1 MTKTFKSKIIKDGDH
16 FVVLL
21 PQEVL
26 KHLDV
31 KEGDDVN
38 VSREVIDCITVRKSE
53 MTDY

>member
-1 MTKTFKSKIIKDGDH
+1 MRRTFKSKIIKDGDH
-16 FVVLL
+16 FVVIL

-31 KEGDDVN
+31 KEGDDVD

-53 MTDY
+53 MTD